1 MCVLIQ
7 MYRLSHVT
15 CVSLPLTA
23 DSVSFPD
30 DLDYSFQHGL
40 LNTNLVQSLDNNTS
54 ITLPPSQRPHL
65 SSTVTVPADTSSR
78 VPDKDDLLHCSPLL
92 KTTEVPLSH
101 THTHIQYTHA
111 RSHTHSLTHS
121 LTHPLTHSLTHSLAH
136 SLTHS
141 LTHTLTHS
149 LSLNSLVHSL
159 CCRLYDPPGNPQCSV

>member
-1 MCVLIQ
+1 

-40 LNTNLVQSLDNNTS
+40 LNTTLVQSLDNTTS

-78 VPDKDDLLHCSPLL
+78 VPDKDDLLHCSTADL
-92 KTTEVPLSH
+92 
-101 THTHIQYTHA
+101 
-111 RSHTHSLTHS
+111 
-121 LTHPLTHSLTHSLAH
+121 PLTANCEGFSILVEGSVLTTMREATLEVTTALYIEWTTIIMLINVVTSVYTLILWLLSLNHDCL
-136 SLTHS
+136 
-141 LTHTLTHS
+141 S
-149 LSLNSLVHSL
+149 LSL
-159 CCRLYDPPGNPQCSV
+159 